1 MRFIFTS
8 LISLTSLIALA
19 QNTGIGTTIPE
30 GLLHLRS
37 ASWIKTILENAP
49 GQPRGYIGADQN
61 GTITLSANAFWTGS
75 AWSYPGAGSSMYMLL
90 HKGNNRFEFRVRPEG
105 ESENTA
111 MVINTAGRVGIGT
124 TSPQQQLSVG
134 GGMVV
139 DQNNLNTGTSANIL
153 SFGGNS
159 GEGIGSRR
167 SAGTNQFGLDFYTSN
182 TSRLAISNTGN
193 VGIGTNNPQSLLD
206 LAVGNNRNFRFKN
219 DLVPT
224 LEITSSNNND
234 GLAGTMRLRNAMEIW
249 PSSDASKAGKLDI
262 RNAAGNATITLN
274 GADGTID
281 AVNMPAI
288 RSQTTQRAEQILGQ
302 GGSVVLESMKVNI
315 PTSGMVKVT
324 GRVFLHRASA
334 IFSRIEINDN
344 TPGQFATLKSFQ
356 FNSGGS
362 YAGYLDIIWV
372 GAPGMGNRTFEIKLF
387 NTSGPNNDFNY
398 SESMIAVE
406 HYGKQLAN
414 W

>member
-1 MRFIFTS
+1 MR
-8 LISLTSLIALA
+8 LILTPILLLFGMVAMA
-19 QNTGIGTTIPE
+19 QNTGIGTTTPE

-37 ASWIKTILENAP
+37 TNWIKSIFENAP

-61 GTITLSANAFWTGS
+61 GTITLAANAFWTGS

-90 HKGNNRFEFRVRPEG
+90 HKANNRFEFRVRPEG

-111 MVINTAGRVGIGT
+111 MVINTAGRVGIST
-124 TSPQQQLSVG
+124 TSPQQLLSVG

-153 SFGGNS
+153 SFGSNS
-159 GEGIGSRR
+159 GEGIGSKRN
-167 SAGTNQFGLDFYTSN
+167 AGTNQFGLDFYTGSA
-182 TSRLAISNTGN
+182 SRLAISNTGN
-193 VGIGTNNPQSLLD
+193 VGIGTNNPLALLD
-206 LAVGNNRNFRFKN
+206 IAVGNNRNFRFKN

-224 LEITSSNNND
+224 LEITSANSND

-262 RNAAGNATITLN
+262 RNTAGNATITLN

-315 PTSGMVKVT
+315 PTSGMAKIT
-324 GRVFLHRASA
+324 GRVFLHRASV

-356 FNSGGS
+356 FSSGGS
-362 YAGYLDIIWV
+362 YVGYLDIVWV
-372 GAPGMGNRTFEIKLF
+372 GAPGIGNRIFEIKLF
-387 NTSGPNNDFNY
+387 NTSIPNNDFNY
-398 SESMIAVE
+398 SESMITVE
-406 HYGKQLAN
+406 HFGKQLSG